1 MAKCEC
7 LFDLGAL
14 CGSSN
19 CFMMQTVLLGRGAGP
34 PGPMTFPPLFV
45 SLTQS
50 PARIP
55 PHVRFCF
62 TVTAPA
68 FPSLLALRTIGG
80 LILFPLTLPP
90 CLSEIARNGPSSC
103 MSYTKH
109 LSTLLDVFPSPIC
122 IVIAQS
128 FQGVD
133 ECHLPGDTDKRTIL
147 VSLPPGISSNKTRL
161 KYSK

>member
-68 FPSLLALRTIGG
+68 FPSLLALGAAWLRH
-80 LILFPLTLPP
+80 
-90 CLSEIARNGPSSC
+90 GP
-103 MSYTKH
+103 
-109 LSTLLDVFPSPIC
+109 
-122 IVIAQS
+122 
-128 FQGVD
+128 
-133 ECHLPGDTDKRTIL
+133 
-147 VSLPPGISSNKTRL
+147 
-161 KYSK
+161 